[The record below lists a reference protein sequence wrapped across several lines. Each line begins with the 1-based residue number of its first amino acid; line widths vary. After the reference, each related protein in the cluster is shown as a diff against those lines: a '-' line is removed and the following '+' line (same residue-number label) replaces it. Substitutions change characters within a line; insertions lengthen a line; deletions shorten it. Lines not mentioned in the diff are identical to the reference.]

1 MPNLLP
7 DKIYILSNPYN
18 QDVTLPAQSTLI
30 VSSTNTGTS
39 NTVSNST
46 DISLD
51 TVISISIDKDTDKLF
66 CTVISSKDVS
76 TFTCEVINPNL
87 YTSEY
92 SKLIEMINDID
103 TVIASKVS
111 GGGVY
116 SMTINNKTLVS
127 ENLSSLESMRNRYV
141 QRANVIWGQMTG
153 EPINAQGRPIKSI
166 TVLRDNYSNKWGM
179 R

>member
-7 DKIYILSNPYN
+7 DKIYILSNPHN
-18 QDVTLPAQSTLI
+18 QDLTLPAGTTLI

-39 NTVSNST
+39 QTITNST

-51 TVISISIDKDTDKLF
+51 TVISISTDKATDKLF
-66 CTVISSKDVS
+66 CTVISNTVS

-87 YTSEY
+87 NTSEY
-92 SKLIEMINDID
+92 SKLVEMINDID

-141 QRANVIWGQMTG
+141 QRANVIWGKMTG
-153 EPINAQGRPIKSI
+153 EPINGQGRPIKSI

>member
-18 QDVTLPAQSTLI
+18 QDVTLPAQTTLI

-39 NTVSNST
+39 QTINNST
-46 DISLD
+46 DVSLD
-51 TVISISIDKDTDKLF
+51 TVISISTDKATDKLF
-66 CTVISSKDVS
+66 CTVISNTVS
-76 TFTCEVINPNL
+76 TFTSEVINPNL

-92 SKLIEMINDID
+92 SKLVEMINDID

-153 EPINAQGRPIKSI
+153 KPITQGRPIKSI

>member
-7 DKIYILSNPYN
+7 DKIYILSNPHN

-39 NTVSNST
+39 QTITNST
-46 DISLD
+46 DVSRD
-51 TVISISIDKDTDKLF
+51 TVISISTDKATDKLF
-66 CTVISSKDVS
+66 CTVISNTVS

-127 ENLSSLESMRNRYV
+127 ENLSSLESMRTRYV

>member
-18 QDVTLPAQSTLI
+18 QDVTLPAQTTLI

-39 NTVSNST
+39 QTINNST
-46 DISLD
+46 DFSLD
-51 TVISISIDKDTDKLF
+51 TVISISTDKATDKLF
-66 CTVISSKDVS
+66 CTVISNTVS
-76 TFTCEVINPNL
+76 NFTCEVINPNL

-92 SKLIEMINDID
+92 SKLVEMINDID

-166 TVLRDNYSNKWGM
+166 TVLRDNYSRGM

>member
-18 QDVTLPAQSTLI
+18 QDVTLPAQTTLI

-39 NTVSNST
+39 QTITNST

-51 TVISISIDKDTDKLF
+51 TVISISTDKATDKLF
-66 CTVISSKDVS
+66 CTVISNTVS

-153 EPINAQGRPIKSI
+153 EPINQGRPIKSI